1 MVIIFILL
9 FILLIVFLVVQQNNF
24 ESFLSY
30 KRCEKKPLK
39 GITKE
44 LMDVHEITEAKPSED
59 WDIYIP
65 CGYTGVE
72 KELRNIDE
80 LNEKQKIFGIDG
92 CDKIVSKN
100 NLWKLMIDEYGFE
113 KATTIMPTT
122 YLLHNEKHMEIFKK
136 KFNKD
141 NVYILKRNVQRK
153 KGIKLSN
160 NYYDIINSKYNKY
173 KLVQDMKE
181 SYLVNERKFN
191 IRLYLLIV
199 CSKDTTNVYLHKHNK
214 LLYTKDKINRKDK
227 LDFNSN
233 ITNSYDVAKDI
244 YDTHP
249 FNVTE
254 LEKLTNDNK
263 ISKQI
268 KEKITMFSKV
278 IVLPLNKNTKT
289 KNNTNF
295 QLFGVDAIYDKK
307 GEIYYLEANK
317 GPDMI
322 PKDDRDK
329 KMKTKIINDTL
340 SKVEIIGDDN
350 HNDFELVYS
359 L

>member
-1 MVIIFILL
+1 MVILFIFLFILL
-9 FILLIVFLVVQQNNF
+9 FVFLAVQHNIY

-44 LMDVHEITEAKPSED
+44 LMDKYDIAEAQETEA

-65 CGYTGVE
+65 CGYTGIE
-72 KELRNIDE
+72 KELKSLDIM
-80 LNEKQKIFGIDG
+80 NEKQKIFGIDG
-92 CDKIVSKN
+92 CDKIVAKN
-100 NLWKLMIDEYGFE
+100 NLWREMKNEYGLNG
-113 KATTIMPTT
+113 ASNIMPTT
-122 YLLHNEKHMEIFKK
+122 YLLDDPKDMDVFKK
-136 KFNKD
+136 KFNKE

-173 KLVQDMKE
+173 RLVQDMKE

-199 CSKDTTNVYLHKHNK
+199 CSKDQINVYLHKRNK
-214 LLYTKDKINRKDK
+214 LLYTKDKINREDK

-233 ITNSYDVAKDI
+233 ITNSYDVPGDI

-249 FNVTE
+249 FDVTE
-254 LEKLTNDNK
+254 LEKLTNDSK
-263 ISKQI
+263 ITKQI

-278 IVLPLNKNTKT
+278 IVLPLNKNTNL
-289 KNNTNF
+289 KNNTKF
-295 QLFGVDAIYDKK
+295 QLFGVDAIYDKN
-307 GEIYYLEANK
+307 GEIYFLEANK

-322 PKDDRDK
+322 PKDHRDK

-340 SKVEIIGDDN
+340 SKVDIIDDEY
-350 HNDFELVYS
+350 NDFELVYS
-359 L
+359 I

>member
-1 MVIIFILL
+1 
-9 FILLIVFLVVQQNNF
+9 
-24 ESFLSY
+24 
-30 KRCEKKPLK
+30 
-39 GITKE
+39 
-44 LMDVHEITEAKPSED
+44 MDVHEITEAKPSED

-173 KLVQDMKE
+173 KFVQDMKE

-244 YDTHP
+244 YD
-249 FNVTE
+249 
-254 LEKLTNDNK
+254 NK
-263 ISKQI
+263 SPTIN
-268 KEKITMFSKV
+268 
-278 IVLPLNKNTKT
+278 NKNMVNLTEY
-289 KNNTNF
+289 NYVDCF
-295 QLFGVDAIYDKK
+295 ALF
-307 GEIYYLEANK
+307 EILNWL
-317 GPDMI
+317 
-322 PKDDRDK
+322 RS
-329 KMKTKIINDTL
+329 II
-340 SKVEIIGDDN
+340 
-350 HNDFELVYS
+350 
-359 L
+359 